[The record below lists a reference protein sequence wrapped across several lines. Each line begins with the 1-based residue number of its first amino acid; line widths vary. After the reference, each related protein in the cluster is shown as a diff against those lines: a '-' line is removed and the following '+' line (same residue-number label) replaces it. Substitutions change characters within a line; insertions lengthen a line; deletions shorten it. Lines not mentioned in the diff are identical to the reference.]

1 MKSARI
7 ERTFIILTIIFINA
21 CLLIPVWQSATNT
34 QLRWQLAQSEQLLKE
49 NEEQKML
56 VSASIAR
63 KTTPEYIIE
72 QSEEHDIVFTQI
84 GSDSGSLMASNR

>member
-1 MKSARI
+1 MKSAGI
-7 ERTFIILTIIFINA
+7 EKAFVVLTIIFINRG
-21 CLLIPVWQSATNT
+21 LLIPVWQSATNT
-34 QLRWQLAQSEQLLKE
+34 QLRRELMQSERLLNE

-72 QSEEHDIVFTQI
+72 QSTEHNIVFTQI